1 MSRNT
6 GASFESVSILLRYAV
21 AVTADA
27 TQPSGMA
34 LGYARDSPGAHA
46 LAPQIDALTDA
57 GVDPARIYTDATD
70 RSAPAGQR
78 PGMAALLDYARA
90 GDTTVVVGI
99 DRLGRNVREVMEVAN
114 QMAGRR
120 IGLRSLREGI
130 DTADP
135 AGAMVVAVL
144 ASLAELDDDAPR
156 RSDRSTPRTL
166 RGSTSAIG
174 RPRALDADQVVRAE
188 QMRAQGVSV
197 PRIAQ
202 ELGVSR
208 ATLYRT
214 LAERRSV
221 R

>member
-1 MSRNT
+1 
-6 GASFESVSILLRYAV
+6 
-21 AVTADA
+21 
-27 TQPSGMA
+27 MA

-57 GVDPARIYTDATD
+57 GVDPARIYTDASD
-70 RSAPAGQR
+70 RSASAGRR

-99 DRLGRNVREVMEVAN
+99 DRLGRDIREVMEIAN

-135 AGAMVVAVL
+135 AGAMIVAVL
-144 ASLAELDDDAPR
+144 ASLAELDDAPA
-156 RSDRSTPRTL
+156 RSDRSTARTL

-174 RPRALDADQVVRAE
+174 RPRALDSDQVARAE

>member
-1 MSRNT
+1 
-6 GASFESVSILLRYAV
+6 
-21 AVTADA
+21 
-27 TQPSGMA
+27 MA
-34 LGYARDSPGAHA
+34 LGYARDTPGAHA

-57 GVDPARIYTDATD
+57 GVDPGRIYTDATD
-70 RSAPAGQR
+70 RSTPTGHR
-78 PGMAALLDYARA
+78 PGMSALLDYARA

-99 DRLGRNVREVMEVAN
+99 DRLGRTVREVMDIAN
-114 QMAGRR
+114 QMTGRR

-135 AGAMVVAVL
+135 AGAMIVSVL
-144 ASLAELDDDAPR
+144 ASLAELDDTTAPT
-156 RSDRSTPRTL
+156 DRSTPRTL
-166 RGSTSAIG
+166 RGSASAIG
-174 RPRALDADQVVRAE
+174 RPRALDAEQVARAE
-188 QMRAQGVSV
+188 QMRARGVSV
-197 PRIAQ
+197 PKIAQ